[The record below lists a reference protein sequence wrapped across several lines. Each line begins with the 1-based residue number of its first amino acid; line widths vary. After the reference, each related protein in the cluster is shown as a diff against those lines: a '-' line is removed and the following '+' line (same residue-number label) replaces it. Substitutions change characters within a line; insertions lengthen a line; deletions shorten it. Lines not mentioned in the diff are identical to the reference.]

1 MSKHVTY
8 GKTFGRFYEAYRMF
22 CRDNSETGK
31 PTAATPAMFQDWFYA
46 NVAMS
51 MDDATAVQLFL
62 RDLKGELTHIY
73 VKDSSLFDFLTE
85 PEIRDLEGIK
95 TYIRENGSTVTLN
108 EDNKLEKLTTGVN
121 FGICLH
127 LPKISQGYVFAY
139 SIFDETTE
147 LRIFVNHGMDQY
159 YLSSNEMADKK
170 SIVYTDSEINE
181 ITKLALNLISYIY
194 CFPECLVD
202 GAPHDIK
209 TQNNHYL
216 NTSEKVI
223 EAGARA
229 ERGVVIPHF
238 RRGYF
243 KRLSSDFYKN
253 KKGQIVFVH
262 ETIVNGVAKTLEE
275 IK

>member
-22 CRDNSETGK
+22 CKDNSETGK
-31 PTAATPAMFQDWFYA
+31 PTAETPAMFQDWFYA
-46 NVAMS
+46 NVAIC

-73 VKDSSLFDFLTE
+73 VKDSSLFDFLKE

-127 LPKISQGYVFAY
+127 LPKVSQGYVFAY
-139 SIFDETTE
+139 SIFDETNE

-159 YLSSNEMADKK
+159 HLSSNEIADKK
-170 SIVYTDSEINE
+170 SIVYSDPEINE

-216 NTSEKVI
+216 NTSEKVV
-223 EAGARA
+223 EAGERA
-229 ERGVVIPHF
+229 ESGVVIPHF

-275 IK
+275 K

>member
-31 PTAATPAMFQDWFYA
+31 PTAETPAMFQDWFYA

-51 MDDATAVQLFL
+51 MDDATA
-62 RDLKGELTHIY
+62 
-73 VKDSSLFDFLTE
+73 
-85 PEIRDLEGIK
+85 
-95 TYIRENGSTVTLN
+95 
-108 EDNKLEKLTTGVN
+108 
-121 FGICLH
+121 
-127 LPKISQGYVFAY
+127 
-139 SIFDETTE
+139 
-147 LRIFVNHGMDQY
+147 
-159 YLSSNEMADKK
+159 
-170 SIVYTDSEINE
+170 TDPEINE

-216 NTSEKVI
+216 NTSEKEV
-223 EAGARA
+223 EAGERA
-229 ERGVVIPHF
+229 ENGVVIPHF

-262 ETIVNGVAKTLEE
+262 ETIVNGVAKTLE
-275 IK
+275 

>member
-31 PTAATPAMFQDWFYA
+31 PTAETPTMFQDWFYA
-46 NVAMS
+46 NVAMC

-62 RDLKGELTHIY
+62 RDLRGELTHIY
-73 VKDSSLFDFLTE
+73 VKESDLFEFLKQ
-85 PEIRDLEGIK
+85 PEIRDIEGIK
-95 TYIRENGSTVTLN
+95 TYIKENGSTVTLN
-108 EDNKLEKLTTGVN
+108 EDNSLENLTTGVN

-139 SIFDETTE
+139 SIFDETNE

-159 YLSSNEMADKK
+159 HLSSNEISDKK
-170 SIVYTDSEINE
+170 SIVYTDPEINE

-194 CFPECLVD
+194 CFPECLID
-202 GAPHDIK
+202 GAPHDVK
-209 TQNNHYL
+209 TENNHYL
-216 NTSEKVI
+216 NTSEKVLDATEKA
-223 EAGARA
+223 EA
-229 ERGVVIPHF
+229 GVVIPHF

-262 ETIVNGVAKTLEE
+262 ETIVNGVAKTLE
-275 IK
+275 K

>member
-8 GKTFGRFYEAYRMF
+8 GKTFGRFYEVYRNF
-22 CRDNSETGK
+22 FRENSPTGK
-31 PTAATPAMFQDWFYA
+31 PIADTAAMFQDWFLA
-46 NVAMS
+46 NVAMC

-73 VKDSSLFDFLTE
+73 VKDSSLFDFLKQ
-85 PEIRDLEGIK
+85 PDIRDIDGIK
-95 TYIRENGSTVTLN
+95 TYIKENGSTVTLN
-108 EDNKLEKLTTGVN
+108 EDNSLENLTTGVN

-139 SIFDETTE
+139 SIFDETNE

-159 YLSSNEMADKK
+159 HLSSNEMSNKK
-170 SIVYTDSEINE
+170 SIVYTDPEINE
-181 ITKLALNLISYIY
+181 IAKLALNLISYIY

-209 TQNNHYL
+209 TENNHYL
-216 NTSEKVI
+216 NTSDKVV
-223 EAGARA
+223 EVSERA
-229 ERGVVIPHF
+229 ESGIVIPHF

-243 KRLSSDFYKN
+243 KRLSSDFFKN
-253 KKGQIVFVH
+253 KKGQIIFVH
-262 ETIVNGVAKTLEE
+262 ETIVNGVAKTLNE
-275 IK
+275 K

>member
-8 GKTFGRFYEAYRMF
+8 GKTFGRFCEAYRMF

-31 PTAATPAMFQDWFYA
+31 PTAETPAMFQDWFYA

-62 RDLKGELTHIY
+62 RDFKGELTHIY
-73 VKDSSLFDFLTE
+73 VKDSSLFDFLKE

-108 EDNKLEKLTTGVN
+108 EYNKLEKLTTGVN

-127 LPKISQGYVFAY
+127 LPKVSQGYVFAY
-139 SIFDETTE
+139 SIFDETNE

-159 YLSSNEMADKK
+159 HLSSNEIADKK
-170 SIVYTDSEINE
+170 SIVYTDPEINE
-181 ITKLALNLISYIY
+181 IAKLALNLISYIY
-194 CFPECLVD
+194 CFPECLVY

-216 NTSEKVI
+216 NTSEKVVD
-223 EAGARA
+223 AGERA
-229 ERGVVIPHF
+229 ESGVVIPHF

-262 ETIVNGVAKTLEE
+262 ETIVNGVTKTLEE
-275 IK
+275 K

>member
-8 GKTFGRFYEAYRMF
+8 GKTFGRFYEAYRNF
-22 CRDNSETGK
+22 CKENSPTGK
-31 PTAATPAMFQDWFYA
+31 PTADTAVLFQDWFLA
-46 NVAMS
+46 NVAMC
-51 MDDATAVQLFL
+51 MDDATAIQLFL

-73 VKDSSLFDFLTE
+73 VKDSSLFDFLKQ
-85 PEIRDLEGIK
+85 PDIRDIEGIK
-95 TYIRENGSTVTLN
+95 TYIKENGSTVTLN
-108 EDNKLEKLTTGVN
+108 EDNSLENLTTGVN

-127 LPKISQGYVFAY
+127 LPKVSQGYVFAY
-139 SIFDETTE
+139 SIFDETNE

-159 YLSSNEMADKK
+159 HLSSNEMADKK
-170 SIVYTDSEINE
+170 SLVYTDPEINE

-209 TQNNHYL
+209 TENNHYL
-216 NTSEKVI
+216 NTSEKVV
-223 EAGARA
+223 EASERA
-229 ERGVVIPHF
+229 ESGVVIPHF

-243 KRLSSDFYKN
+243 KRLSSDFFKN
-253 KKGQIVFVH
+253 KKGQIIFVH

-275 IK
+275 K

>member
-31 PTAATPAMFQDWFYA
+31 PTAETPAMFQDWFYA

-51 MDDATAVQLFL
+51 MDDATAIQLFL
-62 RDLKGELTHIY
+62 RDLKGELIHVY
-73 VKDSSLFDFLTE
+73 VKDSSLFDFLKE

-108 EDNKLEKLTTGVN
+108 EDNSLENLTTGVN

-127 LPKISQGYVFAY
+127 LPKVSQGYVFAY
-139 SIFDETTE
+139 SIFDETNE
-147 LRIFVNHGMDQY
+147 LRIFVNHGMEQY
-159 YLSSNEMADKK
+159 HLSSNEIADKK
-170 SIVYTDSEINE
+170 SIVYTNPEINE

-216 NTSEKVI
+216 NTSEKVV
-223 EAGARA
+223 EAGERA
-229 ERGVVIPHF
+229 ENGVVIPHF

-262 ETIVNGVAKTLEE
+262 ETIVNGVAKTLE
-275 IK
+275 